1 MNNFNK
7 IFEKKLDD
15 LEFIALLSVNK
26 KLFSTQKMYKMAN
39 YTLACQLMYLKIHKT
54 GAEIYWTLYKYLGNY
69 Y

>member
-39 YTLACQLMYLKIHKT
+39 CTLVCQLMYLKIHKT
-54 GAEIYWTLYKYLGNY
+54 GAEIY
-69 Y
+69 

>member
-39 YTLACQLMYLKIHKT
+39 YTLAGQLMYLKIHKT
-54 GAEIYWTLYKYLGNY
+54 GAEIY
-69 Y
+69 